1 MPHSTTGVIVIAHGQ
16 WFAEIAGL
24 PLLHR
29 LLLGGAKAGVQR
41 WIVLVQHEVQW
52 VRSNLATAY
61 KLRGIAWQVHELH
74 ATEPGRL
81 AAVFPAE
88 DVLVV
93 TVPAVFDYRLLADLQ
108 DTLAPTLCV
117 TTAAAPTPADIVVH
131 DSRVVTSAAQGAPA
145 YRSTGILRYSGMELG
160 QVLSQASAEALQ
172 SPSLHTVLL
181 TRLLAQTTVR
191 ALDVSRCLWLLIT
204 EPLDTSV
211 ATAETQLLR
220 SLGREGDSMLVR
232 TVSRP
237 LSQQLTKRLMRTSV
251 TPNQITLCSA
261 AVGIMG
267 AFFLAQPS
275 QMWQVLGSLL
285 FLLSTTIDGCDG
297 EIARLTFQESAF
309 GAKLDL
315 IMDNIVHLVLFP
327 SIALGLYRREH
338 DTLYF
343 VLGGLTLGG
352 ILVSIA
358 VYLPYLLRRQKRH
371 GTLARLYEHLASR
384 DFAFALPVLALIDRL
399 QWFLWATTIGTYL
412 FAGAWLV
419 LAARERRRQHGL
431 GNEKSASV

>member
-1 MPHSTTGVIVIAHGQ
+1 MPPSTTGVIVIAHGQ

-29 LLLGGAKAGVQR
+29 VLLSGGKAGVRR
-41 WIVLVQHEVQW
+41 WIVLVQPEVQW
-52 VRSNLATAY
+52 VRSSLATAY
-61 KLRGIAWQVHELH
+61 KLRDIAWQVHDLH
-74 ATEPGRL
+74 ATEPGHL
-81 AAVFPAE
+81 AAAFPAE

-93 TVPAVFDYRLLADLQ
+93 TVPAVFDYRVLADLQ

-117 TTAAAPTPADIVVH
+117 TTAAAPTPADIIVH
-131 DSRVVTSAAQGAPA
+131 DGRIVAGAAQGAPA
-145 YRSTGILRYSGMELG
+145 YRSTGILRCSGTQLG
-160 QVLSQASAEALQ
+160 QVLDQASTEVRQ
-172 SPSLHTVLL
+172 SPSPHTVLL

-191 ALDVSRCLWLLIT
+191 ALDVSRRLWLLIT

-211 ATAETQLLR
+211 ATAEAQLLR
-220 SLGREGDSMLVR
+220 SLGREGDSVLVR
-232 TVSRP
+232 TVDRR
-237 LSQQLTKRLMRTSV
+237 LSQILTKRLMRTSV
-251 TPNQITLCSA
+251 TPNQITLGSA

-275 QMWQVLGSLL
+275 QMLQVLGSLL
-285 FLLSTTIDGCDG
+285 FLFSTIMDGCDG

-315 IMDNIVHLVLFP
+315 IMDNVVHLVLFP
-327 SIALGLYRREH
+327 SIALGLYRREY

-358 VYLPYLLRRQKRH
+358 VYLPYLLRRQKMH
-371 GTLARLYEHLASR
+371 STLARLHEHLASR
-384 DFAFALPVLALIDRL
+384 DFAYVLPVLALIDRL
-399 QWFLWATTIGTYL
+399 QWFLWATTVGTYV
-412 FAGAWLV
+412 FAGVWV
-419 LAARERRRQHGL
+419 VIAARERRQQHGL
-431 GNEKSASV
+431 EHEKSASV